1 MDCDRA
7 SLERYE
13 KVLGIEVY
21 ALVQRN
27 GGHAMVDDSTNIHIL
42 ESVD

>member
-7 SLERYE
+7 SLQRYE
-13 KVLGIEVY
+13 KVLGIKVY
-21 ALVQRN
+21 ASVQRN
-27 GGHAMVDDSTNIHIL
+27 GGYAMVDYFTNIHIL